1 MTNKPRWA
9 KLQTTD
15 IQRIQGISKTQT
27 QNIRTVSL
35 SCWWPCFWIWIM
47 QSYWIYSEFLMTGET
62 LYYPTTSLT
71 DRWDPLLSYHLS
83 DWQVRPFT
91 ILSPQWLTGE
101 TLYYLTT
108 SVTDRWDPLLSYH
121 LSTLTGETLYYL
133 TTSVTDRWNPLLSY
147 HLSDWQVRPFTIIP
161 PQWLTGETLY
171 HPTILVHWLVT
182 VYYPT
187 ISVTDLWLF
196 TILLPQCPGHRVFFD
211 RSACANLFIDKAWTL
226 KLVHGC
232 RNYYGQINIMIKQS
246 SYHLKYLTIC
256 EWHLR
261 NPKAASL
268 AMDSKTTTLS
278 DDQKLRTEQLHA
290 QIRVWQPLWLMTR
303 NRTKQLH
310 AQIKDLKGTWSRTEQ
325 LHAQIKD

>member
-83 DWQVRPFT
+83 TLTGETLYYPTTSVHWQVRPFT
-91 ILSPQWLTGE
+91 ILLPQ
-101 TLYYLTT
+101 Y
-108 SVTDRWDPLLSYH
+108 TDRWDTLLSYH
-121 LSTLTGETLYYL
+121 LSTLTGETLYYPTTSVHWQVRPFTIL
-133 TTSVTDRWNPLLSY
+133 LPQWLTGETLYYPTTSVTDRWDPLLSC
-147 HLSDWQVRPFTIIP
+147 HLSDWQVRPFTILL

-171 HPTILVHWLVT
+171 YHTTSVTDRWDPLPSYYLSTLTCDCLLSYYLSDWLVT

-187 ISVTDLWLF
+187 TSVSWAQSVLWQ
-196 TILLPQCPGHRVFFD
+196 ICMCQP
-211 RSACANLFIDKAWTL
+211 
-226 KLVHGC
+226 VH
-232 RNYYGQINIMIKQS
+232 
-246 SYHLKYLTIC
+246 
-256 EWHLR
+256 W
-261 NPKAASL
+261 
-268 AMDSKTTTLS
+268 
-278 DDQKLRTEQLHA
+278 
-290 QIRVWQPLWLMTR
+290 
-303 NRTKQLH
+303 
-310 AQIKDLKGTWSRTEQ
+310 
-325 LHAQIKD
+325 